1 MKSTSACVVINLAQQ
16 LYHLH
21 AYSKEKIKTRQEIQN
36 HNGAAIYIK
45 HFSI

>member
-21 AYSKEKIKTRQEIQN
+21 AYSKKKNKTRQEIQN
-36 HNGAAIYIK
+36 QNGAAIYIK
-45 HFSI
+45 HLFI